1 MKTKFLLSLAL
12 TLSLF
17 ASMAQL
23 KLENGNLT
31 IGGVPPQPTYLT
43 TIFGSTYFRNLS
55 GNNFFQVDIWPA
67 ATRLASH
74 YDQVVFYN
82 TQTSVFNSIQV
93 ANVYNYSDV
102 LAKSNI
108 QKLNY
113 GLKTIKQLRPV
124 SYNFIKKNESA
135 KGTQLGLIAQEV
147 EKIMPELVVTD
158 PEGRK
163 LLNYT
168 GIIPVLINAI
178 QELQIEVE
186 SLKKGVS
193 Q

>member
-1 MKTKFLLSLAL
+1 M
-12 TLSLF
+12 
-17 ASMAQL
+17 
-23 KLENGNLT
+23 
-31 IGGVPPQPTYLT
+31 
-43 TIFGSTYFRNLS
+43 
-55 GNNFFQVDIWPA
+55 
-67 ATRLASH
+67 
-74 YDQVVFYN
+74 
-82 TQTSVFNSIQV
+82 
-93 ANVYNYSDV
+93 
-102 LAKSNI
+102 
-108 QKLNY
+108 
-113 GLKTIKQLRPV
+113 